1 MNKDLFYKFIKNYVQ
16 YYKGIDR
23 IEHVLSGSKKWG
35 VNLFECDWNMAVESM
50 FDLFIQSHFNEQQ
63 EDIINYYMFEKP
75 SIIEGNLDSIDEL
88 WEEINKYNE

>member
-35 VNLFECDWNMAVESM
+35 VNLFECDWNMSVQIM
-50 FDLFIQSHFNEQQ
+50 FDLFMQSHFDEYQQ
-63 EDIINYYMFEKP
+63 DTINYYMFEKP

-88 WEEINKYNE
+88 WEEINK

>member
-35 VNLFECDWNMAVESM
+35 VNLFECDWNMSVQIM
-50 FDLFIQSHFNEQQ
+50 FDLFMQSHFDDYQQ
-63 EDIINYYMFEKP
+63 DTINYYMFE
-75 SIIEGNLDSIDEL
+75 NLL
-88 WEEINKYNE
+88 